1 MTEDEQQSTSVP
13 DLAHGQLCY
22 LQIPAT
28 DITAS
33 ARFYEQAF
41 GWRVAPPQPGFEAPA
56 MIGQWITDRPP
67 SPEAGPVL
75 WIHVGDVRHTLKDAE
90 RAGATPRE
98 GPIVDGSR
106 LLASVTDPAGNLV
119 GIVQHG
125 EHADA
130 PLPIRIS
137 NRTMPPCTV
146 IPELVYPDVAEAVEW
161 LCETFGFVERW
172 RAGTHRAQL
181 AFGDGAVVVTEQ
193 RTSQGWSDEPDATEF
208 RPPLPGELS
217 HSVMVRVA
225 DADAHHERARR
236 RGARILHPP
245 TDYPYGERQ
254 YEVED
259 LAGHRWS
266 FSQSIADAAPEEW
279 GGQSKSSS
287 AGGS

>member
-137 NRTMPPCTV
+137 NRTVPPCTI

-161 LCETFGFVERW
+161 LCETSGFVERW

-193 RTSQGWSDEPDATEF
+193 RTSQGWSDEPDATERNGQRQCGIGHIVLSKTDLTVCVRSGGRQQRRNR
-208 RPPLPGELS
+208 RPSRRRNRRPRYRP
-217 HSVMVRVA
+217 
-225 DADAHHERARR
+225 AHHPSRRSCRRARLGCDR
-236 RGARILHPP
+236 SGC
-245 TDYPYGERQ
+245 
-254 YEVED
+254 
-259 LAGHRWS
+259 RWS
-266 FSQSIADAAPEEW
+266 RF
-279 GGQSKSSS
+279 
-287 AGGS
+287 